1 MPALLSNWG
10 VLGFISFLC
19 TDFAEEIS
27 FHIFASFS
35 RYMIKSFLK
44 GKNFFVGN
52 HCLLPIFINRGPPSP
67 ELHENSYLLP

>member
-10 VLGFISFLC
+10 VLGFISLLC

-35 RYMIKSFLK
+35 GYMIKSFLK
-44 GKNFFVGN
+44 EKNF
-52 HCLLPIFINRGPPSP
+52 LLAIIAYFQYS
-67 ELHENSYLLP
+67 